1 MQIKKGAVRTP
12 KTLLFSGHGRPCLDS
27 LSAFNDPIMS
37 RFQSRLREPYNF
49 KKELN
54 SQRMTFNSGEPEL
67 IRSETRLAL
76 MIFYI

>member
-1 MQIKKGAVRTP
+1 MKTEKGAVITP
-12 KTLLFSGHGRPCLDS
+12 KLCCLNGSGRPCLDS